1 MTSVTRVSAA
11 ELPTEWGTFRV
22 VAYRGAG
29 GHEHLALVAGDPAGD
44 PVGDPVG
51 AGGPVLV
58 RVHSECLTGDV
69 LGSKRCDCGPQ
80 LQAALA
86 AVQAAGR
93 GVVVYLRGHEGRGI
107 GLAAKIQAYRL
118 QDGGLDTYDA
128 NVELGFPVDAR
139 DFADAAAILHDLGVR
154 RVRLLS
160 NNPAKVRSLAA
171 HGIDVVERVP
181 ALAGSTAENHA
192 YLVTK
197 RDRMGHIL

>member
-11 ELPTEWGTFRV
+11 ELPTEWGTFLV

-29 GHEHLALVAGDPAGD
+29 GHEHLALVAGDPVDTVDA
-44 PVGDPVG
+44 
-51 AGGPVLV
+51 AEPVLV

-139 DFADAAAILHDLGVR
+139 DFADAAAILHDLGVH

>member
-1 MTSVTRVSAA
+1 MTTVTRVSAA

-29 GHEHLALVAGDPAGD
+29 GHEHLALVAGEMADG
-44 PVGDPVG
+44 VE
-51 AGGPVLV
+51 PVLV

-197 RDRMGHIL
+197 RDRMGHRL